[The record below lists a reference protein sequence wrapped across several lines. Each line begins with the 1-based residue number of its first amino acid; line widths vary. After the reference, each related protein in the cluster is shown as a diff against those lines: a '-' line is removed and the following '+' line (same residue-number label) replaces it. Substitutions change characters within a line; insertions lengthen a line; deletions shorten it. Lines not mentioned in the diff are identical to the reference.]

1 MSNFGTPGPVVPNQ
15 IMPNPGLPP
24 RRRRSFAGPVV
35 LIIVGVVFLLGNM
48 HLLSWSSLGIWF
60 AHYWP
65 VLLIVWGVIK
75 LAEHMQAQ
83 RTGQRAPGIG
93 AGGILLVVLIV
104 IFGLTATQA
113 VRFREHW
120 PNIRDQFNIDDEDFN
135 NIFGDNYNFDDHLGQ
150 DFPAGAS
157 LKVIDS
163 DGAVSVHT
171 SDDNKITVV
180 VRKRVGADS
189 QSDADKYNSE
199 TKPTITV
206 SGGVVTVDAK
216 TQAAGEHSIKSDLD
230 ITLPRK
236 APVSIVS
243 RRGDVNVIGRDGNLD
258 LAVQHGDVEVEDVT
272 GNVKM
277 SLEKGSAKIEQ
288 ITGDVR
294 VDGRL
299 NETSVS
305 DVKGTVQLEGEF
317 DESVKLAHLGKSVTF
332 KSSRTDMEFS
342 KIDGDLS
349 LDSDDLHAE
358 EMSGPLHLLTRSKNI
373 RLEDVSGDVRL
384 QDDNGGVDVEMRS
397 MGNVQID
404 NREGDIHLGIPE
416 KSGFRLEARTHDGE
430 IQSDFPEL
438 KVDNGDDK
446 GNASGSVGNATA
458 HVVINNEHGGI
469 EIRKAAVRGGP
480 KEGVSGGVSGGVP
493 GAKHDKPAKSLPA
506 PKDKVEPTEN

>member
-1 MSNFGTPGPVVPNQ
+1 
-15 IMPNPGLPP
+15 MPNPGLPP

-48 HLLSWSSLGIWF
+48 HLLTWSSLGIWF

-93 AGGILLVVLIV
+93 AGGILLVVMIV

-135 NIFGDNYNFDDHLGQ
+135 NIFGDNYNFDDHLEQ

-206 SGGVVTVDAK
+206 SGGVVTLDAK

-358 EMSGPLHLLTRSKNI
+358 EISGPLHLLTRSKNI

-384 QDDNGGVDVEMRS
+384 QDDNGGGDVEMRA